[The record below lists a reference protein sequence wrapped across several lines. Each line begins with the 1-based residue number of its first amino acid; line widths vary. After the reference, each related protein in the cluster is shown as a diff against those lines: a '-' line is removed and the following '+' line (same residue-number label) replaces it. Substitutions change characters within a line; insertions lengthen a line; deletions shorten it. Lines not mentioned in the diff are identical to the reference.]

1 MIRLLIEDVTVKN
14 DGKKVIANIR
24 FRAATSKTLVIYKK
38 LPIYEI
44 RKTKDEIIAK
54 VDKLTENHIP
64 SEIVAILNRQ
74 GYRTWNGNMF
84 NIRTISRII
93 RTYSLKSRYE
103 RLREKGYL
111 TLREKMAELNSTQK
125 QIRKM
130 RDEGKIVFYRA
141 TEKEEYLYEPQ
152 DKSKYLA
159 EIQPYERSA
168 V

>member
-1 MIRLLIEDVTVKN
+1 MMVK
-14 DGKKVIANIR
+14 KTIANIR
-24 FRAATSKTLVIYKK
+24 FRAATSKTLTIDKK

-44 RKTKDEIIAK
+44 RKTKDEIIDR
-54 VDKLTENHIP
+54 VDKLTENYIP
-64 SEIVAILNRQ
+64 SEIATILNMQ

-84 NIRTISRII
+84 KFRTISRII
-93 RTYSLKSRYE
+93 RTYSLKNRYE

-111 TLREKMAELNSTQK
+111 TLREKMVELNSTQK

-152 DKSKYLA
+152 NKSKYLA
-159 EIQPYERSA
+159 EIQPYGRSA